1 MTEYAVGMVGTVSG
15 KPCKIKAIDVDGPLA
30 HLLLVEFTEGS
41 DALRTIER
49 PDGRVAYVGRSSFKA
64 GV

>member
-1 MTEYAVGMVGTVSG
+1 MTEYKVGMVGSVNG
-15 KPCKIKAIDVDGPLA
+15 KLCKIKAIDVDGPLA
-30 HLLLVEFTEGS
+30 NLLLVEFTEGS

-49 PDGRVAYVGRSSFKA
+49 PEGRVAYVGRASFKA